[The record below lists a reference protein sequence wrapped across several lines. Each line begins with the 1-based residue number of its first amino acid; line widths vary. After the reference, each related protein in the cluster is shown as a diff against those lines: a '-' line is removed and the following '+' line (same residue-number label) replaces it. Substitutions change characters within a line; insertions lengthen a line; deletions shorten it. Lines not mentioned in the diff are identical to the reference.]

1 MSIIKSNLGSVVSQI
16 FSRIFSRK
24 LRLAT
29 LAGSIAALVLI
40 ATPAFA
46 DSYTDF
52 FRAVGNDN
60 ADEVSSLLQRGFDP
74 NAIEAKR
81 GDTGLM
87 LAIQGGSKKVIEVL
101 IDARNIDYEARA
113 FNGNTAL
120 MLAAYK
126 ELPQVV
132 QTLLD
137 KGAEVNRPGW
147 TALHYAATVGNND
160 IVRLLLDKFAYIDAA
175 SPNGTTPVMMAARS
189 GHILTVKLL
198 LDEGADATLKNQLG
212 MSAIDFAVKFG
223 HKDIA
228 EGLQYRLE
236 KAGNPQPAGK

>member
-1 MSIIKSNLGSVVSQI
+1 MSIINI
-16 FSRIFSRK
+16 NASRSIGRK
-24 LRLAT
+24 LRLAVVV
-29 LAGSIAALVLI
+29 GSIAVGAALAVI
-40 ATPAFA
+40 APPALA
-46 DSYTDF
+46 DAYTDF

-60 ADEVSSLLQRGFDP
+60 ADEVASLLRRGFDS

-81 GDTGLM
+81 GETGLM
-87 LAIQGGSKKVIEVL
+87 QAIQGGSKKVIEVL
-101 IDARNIDYEARA
+101 LNARDIDFEARA

-126 ELPQVV
+126 GLPQVV

-137 KGAEVNRPGW
+137 KGVEVNQPGW
-147 TALHYAATVGNND
+147 TALHYAATAGNNE
-160 IVRLLLDKFAYIDAA
+160 IVQLLLDKSAYIDAE
-175 SPNGTTPVMMAARS
+175 SPNGTTPMMMAARS

-198 LDEGADATLKNQLG
+198 LDEGADATMKNQQG
-212 MSAIDFAVKFG
+212 MSAIDFALKFG

-236 KAGNPQPAGK
+236 KSGKR

>member
-1 MSIIKSNLGSVVSQI
+1 MSIIHILLRKIS
-16 FSRIFSRK
+16 SRQ
-24 LRLAT
+24 LRLAALFGWLAASLALT
-29 LAGSIAALVLI
+29 LIAA
-40 ATPAFA
+40 PAQA
-46 DSYTDF
+46 DAYSDY
-52 FRAVGNDN
+52 FRAVVNDN
-60 ADEVSSLLQRGFDP
+60 AGEVSSLLQRGFDP

-81 GDTGLM
+81 GETGLM
-87 LAIQGGSKKVIEVL
+87 LAIQSGSPKVIAVL
-101 IDARNIDYEARA
+101 LNARDINFEARA

-147 TALHYAATVGNND
+147 TALHYAATVGNNP
-160 IVRLLLDKFAYIDAA
+160 IVQLLLDNSAYIDAE
-175 SPNGTTPVMMAARS
+175 SPNGTTPIMMAARS

-198 LDEGADATLKNQLG
+198 LDEGADATLKNQQG
-212 MSAIDFAVKFG
+212 MTAIDFARKFE

-228 EGLQYRLE
+228 EGLQYQLE
-236 KAGNPQPAGK
+236 KTGKK

>member
-1 MSIIKSNLGSVVSQI
+1 MLNIKSNLTKFISK
-16 FSRIFSRK
+16 K
-24 LRLAT
+24 LRLAAFAGWIALGTALT
-29 LAGSIAALVLI
+29 LIAA
-40 ATPAFA
+40 PALA

-60 ADEVSSLLQRGFDP
+60 AGEVSSLLQRGFDP
-74 NAIEAKR
+74 NTIEAKR
-81 GDTGLM
+81 GETGLM
-87 LAIQGGSKKVIEVL
+87 LAIQGGSKKVIGVL
-101 IDARNIDYEARA
+101 INARNINFEAKA

-126 ELPQVV
+126 ENLPVV
-132 QTLLD
+132 QTLLE

-160 IVRLLLDKFAYIDAA
+160 IVQMLLDKFAYIDAE
-175 SPNGTTPVMMAARS
+175 SPNGTTPIMMAARS

-198 LDEGADATLKNQLG
+198 LDAGADVTLKNQQG
-212 MSAIDFAVKFG
+212 MNAIDFAVKAG

-236 KAGNPQPAGK
+236 RAGKSEPVGK